1 MSIIKSSFGSLP
13 DGSHVDLFTL
23 DNGKGL
29 QCKIM
34 TLGGIVTELW
44 VPDKDGHKVDVVLG
58 FSSLEAYVEG
68 HPHFGALTGRVAG
81 RINAGRFELDG
92 KTYQLACNDFPNHL
106 HGGPI
111 GIDKHNWQAEPD
123 DNDPENPSL
132 LLRTSSPDGDMGYP
146 GNLDITVIYTLTA
159 DNALKIDYAATSD
172 APTPLSLTNHA
183 YFNLAGEGSTDL
195 SGHTLQIF
203 SDTIVPKLADGTLTD
218 QPTPVVDTL
227 HDFRSAKDLTAF
239 AGALEHGEHYV
250 LRAENIAEPELSA
263 ELIHL
268 PSGRKMAV
276 ATTATAVQLYVSQ
289 TLGQAEAIGKSGKPY
304 FDYSAVCLECQGY
317 PNGVNCPEIDDI
329 ILRPGETYH
338 QCTTYTFSC
347 M

>member
-1 MSIIKSSFGSLP
+1 MSITKSPFGSLP
-13 DGSHVDLFTL
+13 DGSNVDLFTL

-34 TLGGIVTELW
+34 TFGGIVTELW
-44 VPDKDGHKVDVVLG
+44 APDRNGNKVDVVLG
-58 FSSLEAYVEG
+58 LSTPDAYVEG

-81 RINAGRFELDG
+81 RITSGRFQLDG
-92 KTYQLACNDFPNHL
+92 KTYQLACNNLPNHL

-123 DNDPENPSL
+123 DRDPKNPSL
-132 LLRTSSPDGDMGYP
+132 ILRTFSPDGDMGYP
-146 GNLDITVIYTLTA
+146 GNLNITVTYTLTA
-159 DNALKIDYAATSD
+159 DNELKIDYAATSD
-172 APTPLSLTNHA
+172 APTPLSLTNHS

-203 SDTIVPKLADGTLTD
+203 CDTIVPKLADGTLTD
-218 QPTPVVDTL
+218 QPTSVVGTP
-227 HDFRSAKDLTAF
+227 HDFSNAKDLAAF
-239 AGALEHGEHYV
+239 ASTLEHGEHYV
-250 LRAENIAEPELSA
+250 LRAENIAEPEPTA
-263 ELIHL
+263 ELIHH
-268 PSGRKMAV
+268 PSGRKMEV

-289 TLGQAEAIGKSGKPY
+289 TLGEAEAIGKSGKPY
-304 FDYSAVCLECQGY
+304 LDYSAVCLECQGY

-338 QCTTYTFSC
+338 QCTKYRFSC
-347 M
+347 I